1 MERKLLPTA
10 AAPFP
15 EGPDLDRSRRDQ
27 YRQSTALVGLHVGSC
42 MAPTPRGFRRPAWPF
57 IGPTAGPYEAL
68 LSLPARP
75 TLASTLSILL
85 FVSGCG
91 FHGADQLPSPPPQV
105 TVAHVLQRP
114 VKDWDE
120 FTGRLQAPETVEI
133 RPRVSGYIDKVI
145 FAEGSQV
152 KRGDLLLIIDPRPYK
167 AETDRA
173 AADVKLYRTALD
185 LAHIELARVEKLKE
199 SGAVSAEELDERK
212 STTAQ
217 AEANVAGAEA
227 ALEAAKLNLG
237 FTRVTSPIDGRV
249 SRAEVTRGNLVT
261 GGANG
266 GTLLTSVVSTNPMY
280 LYFDADE
287 ESYLR
292 YTQKAHTEGA
302 ANSQAPTPVQV
313 GLANEEGFPH
323 TGILDFV
330 DNQLNWQTGTIRAR
344 AVLQNDDGRYTPGLF
359 ARVQLLAGTE
369 YQAILIEDRAVNTDQ
384 SQKYV
389 LLLGPNNIV
398 EYRRVKLGRV
408 TDDLRVVRDGLKLGD
423 VIIVNGAQRVHPGIA
438 VTPQEV
444 AMDARDDN
452 AAAPPK

>member
-1 MERKLLPTA
+1 MSLRVGPIFA
-10 AAPFP
+10 A
-15 EGPDLDRSRRDQ
+15 
-27 YRQSTALVGLHVGSC
+27 
-42 MAPTPRGFRRPAWPF
+42 
-57 IGPTAGPYEAL
+57 
-68 LSLPARP
+68 
-75 TLASTLSILL
+75 LSIAFLMT
-85 FVSGCG
+85 GCG
-91 FHGADQLPSPPPQV
+91 PHAPDQSPPPPPQV

-133 RPRVSGYIDKVI
+133 RPRVTGYIDKVV
-145 FAEGSQV
+145 FTEGSHV
-152 KRGDLLLIIDPRPYK
+152 KRGDLLFIIDPRPYK

-173 AADVKLYRTALD
+173 AADVKRYRTALD

-227 ALEAAKLNLG
+227 ALEAAQLNLG
-237 FTRVTSPIDGRV
+237 FTRVTSTIDGRV

-261 GGANG
+261 GGING

-287 ESYLR
+287 QSYLR
-292 YTQKAHTEGA
+292 YSQKTGSPGS
-302 ANSQAPTPVQV
+302 ANVKSPTPVQV

-323 TGILDFV
+323 SGILDFV
-330 DNQLNWQTGTIRAR
+330 DNQLNSQTGTIRAR
-344 AVLQNDDGRYTPGLF
+344 AVLKNDDGLYTPGLF
-359 ARVQLLAGTE
+359 ARVQLLAGSE

-389 LLLGPNNIV
+389 LLLGPKNTV
-398 EYRRVKLGRV
+398 EYRRVKLGRI
-408 TDDLRVVRDGLKLGD
+408 TDGLRVVREGLKLGD
-423 VIIVNGAQRVHPGIA
+423 VIIVNGAQRVHPGMT
-438 VTPQEV
+438 VTPQEIT
-444 AMDARDDN
+444 MDAQDDT
-452 AAAPPK
+452 AAASPK